1 MLLKFQFPK
10 RLGRFRILQEDNYPF
25 NQMFGRYLGQICS
38 LGLSLSLTVEELV
51 GYIEDRLFE
60 GKRLPD
66 IPEGSEDISIRIR
79 VEDAD
84 VEEYYAWNKDQ
95 GISHKWTTLY
105 LVRMTLRLAEG
116 YGTSL
121 SRLARLI
128 QGLGEE
134 EPERELK
141 EAPKEPG
148 GFRVSHKAAIQEEV
162 PETPPEKVPVPE
174 EEIPEKEE
182 EETVAASARKSAQA
196 AKEALKELTSLTE
209 ESVVET
215 NPLLSQ
221 FGGI

>member
-10 RLGRFRILQEDNYPF
+10 RLGRFRVLQEDNYPF
-25 NQMFGRYLGQICS
+25 TQMFSRYLGQICS

-51 GYIEDRLFE
+51 GYIEDKLFE
-60 GKRLPD
+60 GRRLPD

-79 VEDAD
+79 VDDAD

-105 LVRMTLRLAEG
+105 LVRMTLRLAED

-121 SRLARLI
+121 LRLAHLI
-128 QGLGEE
+128 QGLSEGERKPE
-134 EPERELK
+134 EK
-141 EAPKEPG
+141 ESG
-148 GFRVSHKAAIQEEV
+148 GFRVSHKAAAQEE
-162 PETPPEKVPVPE
+162 EAEIPPEKAPVRE

-182 EETVAASARKSAQA
+182 EETVAASAKKSAQA

>member
-25 NQMFGRYLGQICS
+25 TQMFSRYLGQICS

-60 GKRLPD
+60 GRRLPD

-84 VEEYYAWNKDQ
+84 AEEYYAWNKDQ

-105 LVRMTLRLAEG
+105 LVRMTLRLAEE

-121 SRLARLI
+121 PRLAHLI
-128 QGLGEE
+128 QGLSEE
-134 EPERELK
+134 ERE
-141 EAPKEPG
+141 PKEKESG
-148 GFRVSHKAAIQEEV
+148 GFRVSHKAAVQEEAL
-162 PETPPEKVPVPE
+162 PREAEILPEKIPVPE

>member
-10 RLGRFRILQEDNYPF
+10 RLGRFRVLQEDNYPF
-25 NQMFGRYLGQICS
+25 TQMFSRYLGQICS

-60 GKRLPD
+60 GRRLPD

-105 LVRMTLRLAEG
+105 LVRMTLRLAEE

-121 SRLARLI
+121 LRLAHLI
-128 QGLGEE
+128 QGLSEE
-134 EPERELK
+134 ERE
-141 EAPKEPG
+141 PKEKESG
-148 GFRVSHKAAIQEEV
+148 GFRVSHKAAVQEEA
-162 PETPPEKVPVPE
+162 PLREEETPPEKVPVPE

>member
-38 LGLSLSLTVEELV
+38 LGLSLSLTVEDLV

-84 VEEYYAWNKDQ
+84 VEEYYTWNKDQ
-95 GISHKWTTLY
+95 GISRKWTTLY
-105 LVRMTLRLAEG
+105 LLRMTLRLAEG

-121 SRLARLI
+121 SRLTRLI

-134 EPERELK
+134 EPERERK
-141 EAPKEPG
+141 EAPERPS
-148 GFRVSHKAAIQEEV
+148 GFRVSHKAVIQEEV
-162 PETPPEKVPVPE
+162 PETLPEKVPVRE
-174 EEIPEKEE
+174 EEAPERE
-182 EETVAASARKSAQA
+182 EETVAASAKKSAQA